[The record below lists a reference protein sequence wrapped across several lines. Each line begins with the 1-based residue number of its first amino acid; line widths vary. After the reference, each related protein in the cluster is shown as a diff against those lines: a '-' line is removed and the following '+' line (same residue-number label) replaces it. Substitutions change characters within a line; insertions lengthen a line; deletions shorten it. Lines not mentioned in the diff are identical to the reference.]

1 MGKNIWTVS
10 FAVFAMFFGAGNMTL
25 PLMLSQSWHSS
36 WPSAFIGFCLSGVL
50 VTFIGLIAAVMSR
63 NTKEFFAPLGLTLGF
78 IVQAVL
84 ICIEG
89 PFGIVPRC
97 LIVAHG
103 GIHAVFPHIDAGVFY
118 ILSGVL
124 LFFLASN
131 KGMLVKIIGQYM
143 TPILLSLLTI
153 IISIIV
159 YQNINSPIV
168 ASGKYNAD
176 AMVDGIYKG
185 YLTYDLPGAIYF
197 TTIAMTY
204 LKSEGQSKA
213 EMIRNGLKASAISS
227 ILLII
232 VYGVFFYIGSHYTEE
247 LKNVE
252 ATHILPTIVR
262 ISCGQILAGVFAS
275 VVFIA
280 CISTAIAAITIWTD
294 FVYEIFK
301 KFNVKYDII
310 LVLSIIA
317 TIVVSNLQF
326 EGLIKL
332 LMPALTI
339 LYPILILLSLY
350 NIFRKRKDLKRG

>member
-25 PLMLSQSWHSS
+25 PLLLAKNWETS
-36 WPSAFIGFCLSGVL
+36 WPSAFLGFCISGVL
-50 VTFIGLIAAVMSR
+50 VTFIGLIASVMAR

-78 IVQAVL
+78 IVQSVL

-103 GIHAVFPHIDAGVFY
+103 SIYSVFPHVDSTVFY

-124 LFFLASN
+124 LFFLSTN
-131 KGMLVKIIGQYM
+131 KGVLVKVIGQYM
-143 TPILLSLLTI
+143 TPILLALLAI
-153 IISIIV
+153 IVSVVV
-159 YQNINSPIV
+159 YQNINSPIMINETHN
-168 ASGKYNAD
+168 SK
-176 AMVDGIYKG
+176 AMLDGIYKG

-204 LKSEGQSKA
+204 LKSIGQDKSS
-213 EMIRNGLKASAISS
+213 MIRNGLKASCVSS

-232 VYGVFFYIGSHYTEE
+232 VYGVFFYIGSHYNYR
-247 LKNVE
+247 LNGIE
-252 ATHILPTIVR
+252 ATHILPNIVKM
-262 ISCGQILAGVFAS
+262 SCGTFVAVVFAV

-301 KFNVKYDII
+301 RFNVKYDVI
-310 LVLSIIA
+310 LILSIA
-317 TIVVSNLQF
+317 TTIVVSNLQF

-332 LMPALTI
+332 LMPALTT
-339 LYPILILLSLY
+339 LYPLLILLSIF
-350 NIFRKRKDLKRG
+350 NIIRKRKDLKLK